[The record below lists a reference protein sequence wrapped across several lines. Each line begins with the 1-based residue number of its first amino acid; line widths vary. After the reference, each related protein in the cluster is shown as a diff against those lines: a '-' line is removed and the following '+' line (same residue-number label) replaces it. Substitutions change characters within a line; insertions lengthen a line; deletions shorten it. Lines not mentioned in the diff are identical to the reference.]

1 MPAVGVQD
9 IFSRDR
15 EEEEKEN
22 QKKYCNRVKLAKPK
36 SEKKKPGF
44 LRCAIEFQWGI
55 SLLWLSDCEGLQAS
69 RCWGPSQASVHL
81 FRVFVFFNGNTLL
94 QDSVHEVMVHT

>member
-36 SEKKKPGF
+36 SEKKSLGF
-44 LRCAIEFQWGI
+44 
-55 SLLWLSDCEGLQAS
+55 
-69 RCWGPSQASVHL
+69 
-81 FRVFVFFNGNTLL
+81 
-94 QDSVHEVMVHT
+94 